1 MSFMNL
7 GLSLLLSYKFR
18 PLATVGF
25 VDELSLSCPFSAE
38 FQNQTR
44 SLCMQFTM
52 PLSASYLSYYSS
64 FYPETSTLEDNS

>member
-7 GLSLLLSYKFR
+7 GFKFINLLFINICLDSYKFR

-44 SLCMQFTM
+44 SLCM
-52 PLSASYLSYYSS
+52 
-64 FYPETSTLEDNS
+64 